1 MEYNYYPYNQQHDL
15 DFSTPD
21 QSKCIIRPNFSDS
34 TARQIMNTVDFV
46 AKREMERYDLTTA
59 FFDTIKHWYHSD
71 KVVKVSPD
79 KYWFH
84 NLLTKFDNRLLKM
97 ITNGNLTY
105 SYLAGDALIK
115 RLLKIAQSM
124 TPEEFKDACQ
134 DLQDNPNDQASQDL
148 MKRLTS
154 AANSALNDTRKKVK
168 QAEESG
174 LCGKGPG
181 TLENIQLLT
190 DTKILR
196 SIALNKSDIN
206 RFVKH
211 VVSRATESIGGI
223 GYIEEESLLESEDI
237 EDMAN
242 IENFAHIA
250 LLEDLNVRHKRYYM
264 NFDLYIDDSGSM
276 TDTMLLE
283 SGSIKFRLLSRILAK
298 KMDDAKLLKDAYLFS
313 SSGQLEKLPKNDF
326 FSKKIDGGTC
336 IQQCVDNAKK
346 KNRPC
351 IILTDGFDRLTG
363 DMYDQAYFIIL
374 GNPRT
379 DESFMPYYKKDR
391 IMYYDDGQ
399 FYKPYIHR
407 ATYGSGDE
415 YVSIHSSRF
424 RD

>member
-1 MEYNYYPYNQQHDL
+1 MEYYYNNEQHDL

-21 QSKCIIRPNFSDS
+21 QSKCIIRPDFSDS
-34 TARQIMNTVDFV
+34 TARQIMNTVDFH
-46 AKREMERYDLTTA
+46 AKTLMERYGLTSA
-59 FFDTIKHWYHSD
+59 FFDTIKHWHHSD

-97 ITNGNLTY
+97 VTKGNLTY
-105 SYLAGDALIK
+105 SYLAGDALMK
-115 RLLKIAQSM
+115 RLLKIADKM

-134 DLQDNPNDQASQDL
+134 DLQDHPEDQFSQEF
-148 MKRLTS
+148 MKQLTS

-242 IENFAHIA
+242 IENFAHVA
-250 LLEDLNVRHKRYYM
+250 LLEDLNVRHKKYYM

-276 TDTMLLE
+276 TDSMQLN
-283 SGSIKFRLLSRILAK
+283 SGSIRFRLLSRILAK

-326 FSKKIDGGTC
+326 FSKKIDGGTD

-351 IILTDGFDRLTG
+351 IILTDGFDRLSG

-407 ATYGSGDE
+407 STYGSGDE
-415 YVSIHSSRF
+415 YISIHSSRF